1 MTHRCV
7 TMGAGAGVLC
17 GGRPR
22 LQLFFI
28 DMRMAWCNGLV
39 VYEDGTV
46 RSIDDNADE
55 NMINIEAIDSDE
67 VELVSDI
74 EVDDYEYEIS
84 DPEAEAEASAQL
96 NVYWMGRDY
105 DRN

>member
-1 MTHRCV
+1 
-7 TMGAGAGVLC
+7 MGSGASVLC

-22 LQLFFI
+22 LQLFCI

-46 RSIDDNADE
+46 RSIDHNDDE
-55 NMINIEAIDSDE
+55 EMPNIEAVDSDE
-67 VELVSDI
+67 VELISDTDI
-74 EVDDYEYEIS
+74 EDYDYEMS
-84 DPEAEAEASAQL
+84 DQEVDEDAIIQR
-96 NVYWMGRDY
+96 NIYWTGRDY

>member
-1 MTHRCV
+1 
-7 TMGAGAGVLC
+7 MGSGASVLC

-22 LQLFFI
+22 LQLFCI

-46 RSIDDNADE
+46 RSIDHNDDE
-55 NMINIEAIDSDE
+55 VMPNIEAVDSDE
-67 VELVSDI
+67 VELISDTDT
-74 EVDDYEYEIS
+74 EDYDYEMSEQEI
-84 DPEAEAEASAQL
+84 DEDIITQR
-96 NVYWMGRDY
+96 NIYWMGRDY